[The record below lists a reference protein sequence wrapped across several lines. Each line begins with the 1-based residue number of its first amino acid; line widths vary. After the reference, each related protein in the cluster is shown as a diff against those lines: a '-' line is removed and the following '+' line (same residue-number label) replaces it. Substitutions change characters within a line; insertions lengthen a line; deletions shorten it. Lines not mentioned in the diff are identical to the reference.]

1 VTDVV
6 EILQKAGGSAT
17 FAQLRGFA
25 PGRTIRRAL
34 AEGRIKRVAKGMY
47 ALPLDTSPLTVARAH
62 GGVLSHESAAQ
73 RLGLDVVT
81 IPLKPHVTIGR
92 TKRRRNTR
100 LPCTLHWSDAPELDG
115 ATTPVRTVLDCALT
129 LPFGEALAVADSA
142 LRNGLV
148 SAEELL
154 AAAIAGRRPGRA
166 RVMTLIEASDARAAS
181 ALESMLRARVLA
193 AGFAGFVPQYVIA
206 DDEFFARV
214 DLADPK
220 LRLVLEADSFAYHAS
235 REALRRDCRRYVNLA
250 MRGWTLLRFSWE
262 DVVLDPDWVAAAV
275 ASVVRGGP
283 ARRQNPLSR
292 VA

>member
-1 VTDVV
+1 MTDVV
-6 EILQKAGGSAT
+6 EILQRSGGSAT

-25 PGRTIRRAL
+25 SGRTIRRAL
-34 AEGRIKRVAKGMY
+34 AEGRIKRVAKGVY
-47 ALPLDTSPLTVARAH
+47 ALPVDASPLTVARAH

-73 RLGLDVVT
+73 QLGLDVVT

-92 TKRRRNTR
+92 TKRRRTTR

-115 ATTPVRTVLDCALT
+115 ATTPVRTVLDCAQN

-166 RVMTLIEASDARAAS
+166 RAIKLIEASDARAAS

-193 AGFAGFVPQYVIA
+193 AGFGGFVPQYVIA
-206 DDEFFARV
+206 DGEFFARV

-235 REALRRDCRRYVNLA
+235 RDALRRDCRRYVNLA

-262 DVVLDPDWVAAAV
+262 DVVLDPDWVAVAV
-275 ASVVRGGP
+275 TSVVRGGP
-283 ARRQNPLSR
+283 ARRQNPLKR
-292 VA
+292 AA